1 MPLVTRASAADLTSS
16 SVTLQPK
23 RFQLFQPMGGVR
35 AKPFSR
41 VRADGTQNRIPKKR
55 DSARQRVF
63 FLNVFMQNLSAY
75 SRFIF
80 QGPTTKLPAIAGRE
94 NPAPDER
101 KNHEGERCSYAVAG
115 SRFSAAG
122 ALVKTNGLFP
132 TFDG

>member
-41 VRADGTQNRIPKKR
+41 ARADGTQKRIPKK

-75 SRFIF
+75 SRFISF
-80 QGPTTKLPAIAGRE
+80 RAQRQNCPRSPGERTPRLTSGRTTKERD
-94 NPAPDER
+94 APR
-101 KNHEGERCSYAVAG
+101 R
-115 SRFSAAG
+115 
-122 ALVKTNGLFP
+122 
-132 TFDG
+132 

>member
-41 VRADGTQNRIPKKR
+41 ARADGTQNRIPKKR

-75 SRFIF
+75 SRFISF
-80 QGPTTKLPAIAGRE
+80 RAQRRNCLRSPEERTPRHTIGGTT
-94 NPAPDER
+94 
-101 KNHEGERCSYAVAG
+101 
-115 SRFSAAG
+115 
-122 ALVKTNGLFP
+122 
-132 TFDG
+132 

>member
-1 MPLVTRASAADLTSS
+1 
-16 SVTLQPK
+16 
-23 RFQLFQPMGGVR
+23 MGGVR
-35 AKPFSR
+35 AKSFCR
-41 VRADGTQNRIPKKR
+41 VRGDGTQNRIPKKR

-101 KNHEGERCSYAVAG
+101 KNHEGERCSYAVAVCPFCAA
-115 SRFSAAG
+115 SPRDKTQRLFSPLF
-122 ALVKTNGLFP
+122 ALVP
-132 TFDG
+132 EVCIREA

>member
-41 VRADGTQNRIPKKR
+41 ARADGTQNRIPKKR

-63 FLNVFMQNLSAY
+63 FLNVFMQNLSAS

-80 QGPTTKLPAIAGRE
+80 QGTTTKLPAIARRE

-101 KNHEGERCSYAVAG
+101 KNHEGERCAYAVAV
-115 SRFSAAG
+115 AAVAP
-122 ALVKTNGLFP
+122 ALAPDTQPHLCP
-132 TFDG
+132 P

>member
-41 VRADGTQNRIPKKR
+41 ARADGTQKRIPKK

-63 FLNVFMQNLSAY
+63 FLNVFIKPFGLFSFY
-75 SRFIF
+75 FF
-80 QGPTTKLPAIAGRE
+80 QGPTTKLPAIAGRV

-101 KNHEGERCSYAVAG
+101 KNHERERCSYAVAVATL
-115 SRFSAAG
+115 AAG
-122 ALVKTNGLFP
+122 LSKHCARAPGLL
-132 TFDG
+132 GKS